1 MVQHDFTPNSLSLSN
16 NSNTSG
22 YTNTSSHVQASQ
34 SSLTFNGSQIPQSN
48 NLLNKFGNFQNSHA
62 YPSNAESFANVQNA
76 QSQQLNYQN
85 QHHPQQNSLFQYHQ
99 NQPLNS
105 YQESLQ
111 QQTSLQ
117 FQPQVLQT
125 NQSTFQTTPAMNQS
139 YQAQQSYPSQ
149 YSSFSNMTNSGH
161 NQNNLSVFARNPNFL
176 RGLSGTSTPNF
187 ENSKGNG

>member
-1 MVQHDFTPNSLSLSN
+1 MVQHDYTSNSLSLSN
-16 NSNTSG
+16 NSNTPG

-34 SSLTFNGSQIPQSN
+34 SSLTFNGPQGSN
-48 NLLNKFGNFQNSHA
+48 LMNKFGNFQNSHT
-62 YPSNAESFANVQNA
+62 YPSHAESFANVQNA
-76 QSQQLNYQN
+76 QSQQINYQS
-85 QHHPQQNSLFQYHQ
+85 QLHPQQNSLFQYHQ
-99 NQPLNS
+99 NQPVNT

-149 YSSFSNMTNSGH
+149 QYSSFSNMTNSGH
-161 NQNNLSVFARNPNFL
+161 NQNNLSAFARNPNFL